1 MRKLAVWLAVAGWLT
16 AQVFAS
22 SAQSTSG
29 AGAPCPTTE
38 HSMDAHHT
46 AVNMHGD
53 EAMGF
58 GHEKTTHHFFL
69 AAGGGSIEVR
79 ANDAHDSA
87 SIDAIRSHLNHI
99 AQMFASGDFSAPA
112 FVHSTIPPGVTT
124 MKLLKSRIEYKYEA
138 LDGGGRVR
146 IESSDPVAVAAVHDF
161 LRFQIIDHQ
170 TGDAQE

>member
-1 MRKLAVWLAVAGWLT
+1 MRKLVVLLAVAGWLIAQGLAQTPGGAT
-16 AQVFAS
+16 AQ
-22 SAQSTSG
+22 
-29 AGAPCPTTE
+29 CPPTQ
-38 HSMDAHHT
+38 HSIDAHHA

-58 GHEKTTHHFFL
+58 GHDRTMHHFLL
-69 AAGGGSIEVR
+69 AASGGAIEVR
-79 ANDAHDSA
+79 ANDPKDSA
-87 SIDAIRSHLNHI
+87 SIDAIRSHLMHI
-99 AQMFASGDFSAPA
+99 VSMFKSGDFSAPM